1 MDYKITVPTQAQIQ
15 LTLNHKESIAILRMI
30 GKTSLSQR
38 VSDLGMTKEDAQ
50 ICSDI
55 FFTVSLEDKLKLGLC

>member
-30 GKTSLSQR
+30 GKTSQADR
-38 VSDLGMTKEDAQ
+38 RGMGMQEEDAR

-55 FFTVSLEDKLKLGLC
+55 FFGIALDDKYTIGL

>member
-30 GKTSLSQR
+30 GNTSQADR
-38 VSDLGMTKEDAQ
+38 RGMGMQEEDAR

-55 FFTVSLEDKLKLGLC
+55 FFEITLDDKYTIGL

>member
-30 GKTSLSQR
+30 GKTNQADR
-38 VSDLGMTKEDAQ
+38 RGMGMQEEDAR

-55 FFTVSLEDKLKLGLC
+55 FFGITPNDKDTIGL

>member
-1 MDYKITVPTQAQIQ
+1 MDYKITIPAQAQISI
-15 LTLNHKESIAILRMI
+15 TLNHKEATAVFSLI

-55 FFTVSLEDKLKLGLC
+55 FFTISLEDKLKIGLC